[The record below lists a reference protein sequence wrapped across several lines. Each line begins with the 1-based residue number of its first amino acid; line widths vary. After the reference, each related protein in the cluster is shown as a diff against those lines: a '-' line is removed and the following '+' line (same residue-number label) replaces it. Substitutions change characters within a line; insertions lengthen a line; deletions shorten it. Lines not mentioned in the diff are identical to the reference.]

1 MEGLPKPPISPRQRE
16 LQSRRSGT
24 PTPPETSETTDVSK
38 APETTKHP
46 DDQQPSDDPQAP
58 PIPEDSER
66 PDLEEVDMSAT
77 TLARPPV
84 STAARM
90 LLERSRAGLLQ
101 ALDARSPGE
110 RYVTSH
116 LAALRA
122 AASVLAVR
130 SRPGGRG
137 GPRSVWEVLPR
148 VAPELGEW
156 ASFFASTASRR
167 AAIEAGRTDVV
178 SPREADD
185 LLRDAE
191 AFHHLVESALGLPY
205 QQVLPMTLPSCD

>member
-1 MEGLPKPPISPRQRE
+1 
-16 LQSRRSGT
+16 
-24 PTPPETSETTDVSK
+24 
-38 APETTKHP
+38 
-46 DDQQPSDDPQAP
+46 
-58 PIPEDSER
+58 
-66 PDLEEVDMSAT
+66 MSAT

-101 ALDARSPGE
+101 SLDARSPGD
-110 RYVTSH
+110 RYVTAH

-122 AASVLAVR
+122 AAAVLAVR

-156 ASFFASTASRR
+156 AAFFVSTAARR
-167 AAIEAGRTDVV
+167 AAIEAGRTDIV
-178 SPREADD
+178 SPREAED

-191 AFHHLVESALGLPY
+191 AFHHLVESLLGLPY
-205 QQVLPMTLPSCD
+205 QQVLPLTLPDQD

>member
-1 MEGLPKPPISPRQRE
+1 
-16 LQSRRSGT
+16 
-24 PTPPETSETTDVSK
+24 
-38 APETTKHP
+38 
-46 DDQQPSDDPQAP
+46 
-58 PIPEDSER
+58 
-66 PDLEEVDMSAT
+66 MSAT

-101 ALDARSPGE
+101 SCDARFAAD
-110 RYVTSH
+110 RYVTAH

-122 AASVLAVR
+122 AAAVLAVR

-148 VAPELGEW
+148 LAPEMGEW

-167 AAIEAGRTDVV
+167 AAIEAGRPDVV

-191 AFHHLVESALGLPY
+191 AFHHLVESSLGLPY
-205 QQVLPMTLPSCD
+205 QQVLPLSLPSCD

>member
-1 MEGLPKPPISPRQRE
+1 MEGWQKPPISPRQRE
-16 LQSRRSGT
+16 LQSKR
-24 PTPPETSETTDVSK
+24 SETPAPGEASK
-38 APETTKHP
+38 LP
-46 DDQQPSDDPQAP
+46 DEAQASDEAQAIDDPQV
-58 PIPEDSER
+58 PEHSER
-66 PDLEEVDMSAT
+66 SDPQEVDMSAT

-101 ALDARSPGE
+101 ALEARSPGE

-122 AASVLAVR
+122 AAAMLAVR

-137 GPRSVWEVLPR
+137 GPRSVWEVMPR

-167 AAIEAGRTDVV
+167 AAIEAGRTDIV

-205 QQVLPMTLPSCD
+205 QQVLPLTLPSCD